1 MPRAGLAG
9 GRIARP
15 SRSARP
21 PPRVWCRPGAASPRP
36 LVIEPDPFGNSRPRT
51 ALGTLEPPSTTVLL
65 SAEQDKA
72 RLRKIV
78 EGFFFRWLKVEDG
91 EHVRQMLGK
100 FPAERIRTT
109 CGKSPRTAG
118 QSALKAAEALESFT
132 QRYEIS

>member
-21 PPRVWCRPGAASPRP
+21 PPRVWCRPGARFASPLGDRARP
-36 LVIEPDPFGNSRPRT
+36 FPARPRA
-51 ALGTLEPPSTTVLL
+51 ALGILEPPPTTVLL

-72 RLRKIV
+72 RLREIV
-78 EGFFFRWLKVEDG
+78 EGFFFRWLKGEDD
-91 EHVRQMLGK
+91 EHVRQMLVK